1 MGYVS
6 ALDREGR
13 TIWIADSHRDG
24 KRFIVRADER
34 LTAFVE
40 LESAIRFVH
49 NAQRIAVRINKA
61 RQVVAASIKT
71 LSITSPDVST
81 HLRPG

>member
-1 MGYVS
+1 MGCVS